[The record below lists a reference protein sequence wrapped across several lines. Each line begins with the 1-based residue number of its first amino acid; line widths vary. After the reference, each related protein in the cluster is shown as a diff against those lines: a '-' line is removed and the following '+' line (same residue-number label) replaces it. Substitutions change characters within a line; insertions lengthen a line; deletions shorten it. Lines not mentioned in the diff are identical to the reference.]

1 MTAMAAVI
9 GGYFLETGY
18 IFLTSSCLLMK
29 KIDSIVE
36 KQIRMHEQSDLSF
49 FCFSF
54 VIKDDPCFVR
64 DEVIE

>member
-9 GGYFLETGY
+9 SGYFLETGY

-49 FCFSF
+49 FAFLL
-54 VIKDDPCFVR
+54 
-64 DEVIE
+64 